1 MVDAPH
7 RVGIL
12 RVSMDYVPRDYG
24 HAASLGC
31 VLLGTWGDLG
41 EYSHCLV
48 SVARFPQAHVVAAR
62 ACRSLAHTLG
72 EAVTKAGTQRMSK
85 TEIWYNV

>member
-1 MVDAPH
+1 MVDTPH
-7 RVGIL
+7 RVRVL
-12 RVSMDYVPRDYG
+12 RAAMGLVPRG
-24 HAASLGC
+24 HGYSACLGFA
-31 VLLGTWGDLG
+31 LRGAGGDLG
-41 EYSHCLV
+41 EYSHELV
-48 SVARFPQAHVVAAR
+48 SGARLPQAHAVAAR